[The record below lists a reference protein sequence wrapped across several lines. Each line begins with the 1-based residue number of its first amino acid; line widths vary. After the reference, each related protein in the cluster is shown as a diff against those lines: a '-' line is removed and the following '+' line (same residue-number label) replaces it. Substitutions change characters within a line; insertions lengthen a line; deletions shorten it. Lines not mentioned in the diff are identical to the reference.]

1 MRRRGSPTTAITG
14 AGTVLWVM
22 LLLAACG
29 SNAAEHEVLGD
40 RAYAARHFGDALVE
54 YRIALRQGA
63 PNPGLRAKAA
73 MAALKAGDLEA
84 AAEEYLKLA
93 EEGGQERLS
102 EAADG
107 LERVARAAVEQD
119 SRDALKKALMGLR
132 RIAADRALGA
142 FAVHLARAA
151 GTDLASA
158 EALAIL
164 PYAAA
169 SAPDARRQDSLM
181 YWYGLGLARGGR
193 CPEAFPVLE
202 SLVRRRREPAVVG
215 PAGRELAR
223 CALSVGERALDEGQP
238 QQAEDWFRRAASY
251 GGSDPL
257 ARAAYIGLGDALF
270 ARGDYA
276 GAAGAYQQAM
286 VGAEPGDSLAAIA
299 SEKLNLLAN
308 AGAVIR

>member
-1 MRRRGSPTTAITG
+1 MRVTG
-14 AGTVLWVM
+14 AGVWPLAVLV
-22 LLLAACG
+22 LAACG
-29 SNAAEHEVLGD
+29 STAGEHETLGD
-40 RAYAARHFGDALVE
+40 RAYAARHYADALVE
-54 YRIALRQGA
+54 YRIALRQRA

-84 AAEEYLKLA
+84 AAEEYVKLA
-93 EEGGQERLS
+93 EEGGEERIT

-119 SRDALKKALMGLR
+119 DRDALGKALAGLR
-132 RIAADRALGA
+132 AIASGRALGA
-142 FAVHLARAA
+142 FAVELARAA
-151 GTDLASA
+151 GEDPTSG
-158 EALAIL
+158 EALNIL

-169 SAPDARRQDSLM
+169 SAPDARKQDSLM
-181 YWYGLGLARGGR
+181 YLYGLGLARRGR
-193 CPEAFPVLE
+193 CPDALPVLE

-223 CALSVGERALDEGQP
+223 CALNLGRKALDDGQP
-238 QQAEDWFRRAASY
+238 QQAEEWFRRAAGY

-257 ARAAYIGLGDALF
+257 ARAAYIGLGDVLF

-286 VGAEPGDSLAAIA
+286 IGAEPGDSLAAIA
-299 SEKLNLLAN
+299 AEKLNLLAN
-308 AGAVIR
+308 AGAIIR